1 MRNSGWDSMAAD
13 RPSPSTPAGNAQ
25 AHLVASVAALLSH
38 LQECEICREV
48 GVAYCSALNH
58 RAHTVRNDRRHLVAG

>member
-1 MRNSGWDSMAAD
+1 MAVD
-13 RPSPSTPAGNAQ
+13 RSSPGAPAGNAQ

-48 GVAYCSALNH
+48 GVAYCSVLNH
-58 RAHTVRNDRRHLVAG
+58 LAHTVRNDRRHLVTG